1 VSFSFVA
8 TLFLSILLTVGS
20 FLNLTPPL
28 HSLLFPLLSPLLQP
42 LAAIKSGQTRLSH
55 FIVSLPTVYSE
66 NTKLKNENTLLKIK
80 VGQLTQALDNQALV
94 ASLARNRW
102 SVRPVKLVG
111 LGNLVIFT
119 GQDFTGIE
127 PGQPVVS
134 GSSLVGLVKSVQAP
148 IIKVIPLNHQE
159 IKLAVAL
166 ETGAQGDYV
175 YKGSSPFIIN
185 LPSDTA
191 FNSKTTV
198 FTLPTEQIPENLVV
212 GQIEKI
218 VSGQTNPTKEASLTL
233 DQEITSATDF
243 FIITQP

>member
-1 VSFSFVA
+1 M
-8 TLFLSILLTVGS
+8 SILLTVGS
-20 FLNLTPPL
+20 FLNLIPPL
-28 HSLLFPLLSPLLQP
+28 NSLLFSLLSPLLQP
-42 LAAIKSGQTRLSH
+42 LAAAKSGQTRLSH
-55 FIVSLPTVYSE
+55 FIVSLPTVYGE
-66 NTKLKNENTLLKIK
+66 NTKLKNENALLRIK
-80 VGQLTQALDNQALV
+80 VGQLNQALNNQVLV
-94 ASLARNRW
+94 ASLSRNRW
-102 SVRPVKLVG
+102 QVQPVQLVG

-119 GQDFTGIE
+119 SQDFIGIG

-134 GSSLVGLVKSVQAP
+134 GSSLVGLVKEVQAP

-175 YKGSSPFIIN
+175 YKASQPYIIN

-198 FTLPTEQIPENLVV
+198 FTLPTQHIPENLVV

-218 VSGQTNPTKEASLTL
+218 VSDQTNPTKEATLTL
-233 DQEITSATDF
+233 DQEITSATNF
-243 FIITQP
+243 FIITKP